1 MSSTITVRGFV
12 ATQPKHTVINGLPI
26 ANFRL
31 ASTDRRFNRATG
43 QWESGTTSWF
53 SVSCFRDLATNVF
66 ASVNKGDPVIVNGRL
81 KVTEW
86 SAGSKSGID
95 VEIEADGLGHDFR
108 WGKSRG
114 FDRPVKARNGRGD
127 ESQAPDDQQDPP
139 DDRADES
146 GFVPAASGTDI
157 WANPAT
163 AISSAT
169 TTDSGEP
176 ATFDLVEIDEE
187 TGEVLEDA

>member
-12 ATQPKHTVINGLPI
+12 ATQPKHVVVAGLPI
-26 ANFRL
+26 ASFRL
-31 ASTDRRFNRATG
+31 ASTDRRFNRSTG
-43 QWESGTTSWF
+43 QWESGATSWY

-86 SAGSKSGID
+86 SAGDKSGID
-95 VEIEADGLGHDFR
+95 VEIEADGVGHDFR

-114 FDRPVKARNGRGD
+114 FDRPAKPKGGRADGA
-127 ESQAPDDQQDPP
+127 EANEEEQVPP
-139 DDRADES
+139 DDRADEQAFMPKAV
-146 GFVPAASGTDI
+146 GEDA

-163 AISSAT
+163 AITTAT
-169 TTDSGEP
+169 VADAGEP
-176 ATFDLVEIDEE
+176 AAFEFVAIDEE
-187 TGEVLEDA
+187 TGEILEDA

>member
-12 ATQPKHTVINGLPI
+12 ATQPKHVVVNGLAI
-26 ANFRL
+26 ASFRL
-31 ASTDRRFNRATG
+31 ASTDRRFNRTTG

-86 SAGSKSGID
+86 SAGGKSGID
-95 VEIEADGLGHDFR
+95 VEIEADGVGHDFR

-114 FDRPVKARNGRGD
+114 FDRPAKSRTGRDDDSRGAED
-127 ESQAPDDQQDPP
+127 EQVPP
-139 DDRADES
+139 DDRDDEPA
-146 GFVPAASGTDI
+146 FLPPAAAGVA
-157 WANPAT
+157 WADPAT
-163 AISSAT
+163 AIASSDVA
-169 TTDSGEP
+169 DAGEP
-176 ATFDLVEIDEE
+176 AAFSVVAIDDA